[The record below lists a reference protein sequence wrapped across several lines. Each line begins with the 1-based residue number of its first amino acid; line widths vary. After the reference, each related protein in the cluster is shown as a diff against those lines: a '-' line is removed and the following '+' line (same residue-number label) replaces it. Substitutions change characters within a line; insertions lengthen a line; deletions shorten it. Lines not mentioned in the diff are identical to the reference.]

1 MTARRRKGAATERDM
16 MTVFH
21 DCILW
26 REIERGK
33 GKMLRVKREGS
44 ETEGRTGSGQDE
56 KGGRRS
62 RERVQEGGRSGRLAY
77 AEFKGRRLIETAV
90 DKS

>member
-44 ETEGRTGSGQDE
+44 ETEREGREVGRMRRGDGEAGNGS
-56 KGGRRS
+56 KRGGGVGDS
-62 RERVQEGGRSGRLAY
+62 PTPNS
-77 AEFKGRRLIETAV
+77 KV
-90 DKS
+90 DG